1 VVYSSVT
8 AFDHDTTL
16 KLKNNYNGDHDRIE
30 LDDESVRTALY
41 GGGDVLAFDKFKLKL
56 RDNTM
61 SALESTTPVVD
72 EFMGIGDWSNK
83 NEYEIKWK
91 DGGDEV
97 KLKGEFDSLRVV
109 PIPAAAWLFGSA
121 LLALFTISRRRT
133 A

>member
-1 VVYSSVT
+1 MVYSSVT

-41 GGGDVLAFDKFKLKL
+41 GGGDVLAFDKFKVKL
-56 RDNTM
+56 EDNTM
-61 SALESTTPVVD
+61 SALESTTPVADRTMV
-72 EFMGIGDWSNK
+72 IGDWSNK

-91 DGGDEV
+91 DGGDYI
-97 KLKGEFDSLRVV
+97 KLKGDFDSLSVV

>member
-1 VVYSSVT
+1 MVYSSVT

-72 EFMGIGDWSNK
+72 EFMGIGDWGLGIGDWGVGIG
-83 NEYEIKWK
+83 EWRLEIGATRMSMKSSGK
-91 DGGDEV
+91 MGAT
-97 KLKGEFDSLRVV
+97 KS
-109 PIPAAAWLFGSA
+109 S
-121 LLALFTISRRRT
+121 
-133 A
+133 